1 MSDSEYLL
9 KMATAQPKDHW
20 GRLNLAVKSELSWKP
35 PDLWIVSKEGFYLPT
50 STSLLILHSSLLNT
64 ILSSSNMSSSCI
76 FLPIPA
82 LPISFLLTLLSE
94 GAVSH
99 NLTFNPHQVLE
110 AAELLGIDIDI
121 HVEANTGPPA
131 IENESVQVI
140 FTEDH
145 KKEVKYEL
153 TEAIEDDSFLCK
165 LCDYSTTTKTNLGE
179 HKKTHLPENSMYK
192 CRIDGCIFKA
202 KTKNHMKTHNEAKHK
217 GMRYNCHLCDY
228 QTAYRKDL
236 GRHLEG
242 KHKSGASPFA
252 WPCNI
257 CHFRGMDTTEL
268 QIHVNK
274 RHKKHSKMIE
284 ANGEFERHVLLDE

>member
-82 LPISFLLTLLSE
+82 LPISVLLTLLSE

-99 NLTFNPHQVLE
+99 NLPFNPHQVLE

-121 HVEANTGPPA
+121 HVEANTGPAPPA
-131 IENESVQVI
+131 IENESVQD
-140 FTEDH
+140 TSSDDH
-145 KKEVKYEL
+145 KIELKYEL
-153 TEAIEDDSFLCK
+153 TEAIEGDSFLCK
-165 LCDYSTTTKTNLGE
+165 LCDYTTTSETNLRE

-192 CRIDGCIFKA
+192 CRIDGCTFKA

-217 GMRYNCHLCDY
+217 GMRYNCQLCDY

-274 RHKKHSKMIE
+274 RHKKHSKIIE
-284 ANGEFERHVLLDE
+284 ANGELVRHVFY